1 MSAMTNIF
9 DNQYSLD
16 KSRLFTDVVCKLRN
30 EVYPKEIS
38 IIQSSI
44 IDRCTDIESIE
55 IPDGN
60 TIIILNP
67 KNKKKAI
74 DISIVYDTMYNILSD
89 IYQRNIINIYG
100 KTHEYSNIDINMLF
114 NIISYG
120 ERIKILL

>member
-1 MSAMTNIF
+1 MSTMTNIF

-44 IDRCTDIESIE
+44 IDKCTDIESIE

-114 NIISYG
+114 NIISYR